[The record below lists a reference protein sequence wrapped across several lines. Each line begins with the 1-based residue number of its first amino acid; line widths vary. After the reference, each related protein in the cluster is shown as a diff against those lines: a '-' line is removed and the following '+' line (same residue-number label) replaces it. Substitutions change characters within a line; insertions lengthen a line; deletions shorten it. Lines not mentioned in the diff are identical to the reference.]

1 MLSFVCG
8 GNLQYAEMEMAR
20 LAQGKSPFSSDLVH
34 KTLSKIRKLEKNE
47 MSVYVE
53 CFMEDHRVV
62 LSTTPSLSLS
72 GSQIDALFQVITESV
87 LNKREMFAEF
97 LEAVLIIK
105 DKPKGHEMRR
115 MGWLYDVNRNKL
127 NVDDKLV
134 RRENRQ
140 VLHPTT
146 LKLFKLSDRLV
157 RLYPGLEK
165 GTEDETFNQAASG
178 LGMGAMKV
186 YFFFAG
192 YQDGPS
198 TVRQL
203 EARKQSKTQERRQV
217 GGVGVS
223 CQPQSPL
230 FTLEEVDSLSVR
242 QLKEFLV
249 SRGIN
254 LQAFLEKAEMAERAK
269 AELAVPIEPAQPPKS
284 RAPPNHHQ

>member
-1 MLSFVCG
+1 
-8 GNLQYAEMEMAR
+8 
-20 LAQGKSPFSSDLVH
+20 
-34 KTLSKIRKLEKNE
+34 
-47 MSVYVE
+47 
-53 CFMEDHRVV
+53 
-62 LSTTPSLSLS
+62 
-72 GSQIDALFQVITESV
+72 
-87 LNKREMFAEF
+87 
-97 LEAVLIIK
+97 
-105 DKPKGHEMRR
+105 
-115 MGWLYDVNRNKL
+115 
-127 NVDDKLV
+127 
-134 RRENRQ
+134 
-140 VLHPTT
+140 
-146 LKLFKLSDRLV
+146 
-157 RLYPGLEK
+157 
-165 GTEDETFNQAASG
+165 
-178 LGMGAMKV
+178 MKV

-192 YQDGPS
+192 YQDGGS